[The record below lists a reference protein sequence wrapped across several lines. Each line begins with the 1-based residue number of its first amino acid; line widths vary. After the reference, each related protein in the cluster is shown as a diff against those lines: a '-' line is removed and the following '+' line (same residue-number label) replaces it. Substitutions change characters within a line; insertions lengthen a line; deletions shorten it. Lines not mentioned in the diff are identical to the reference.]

1 MSTTLIR
8 PTVDANT
15 ILQFWFNELKQK
27 DWFDADTKLDNLI
40 RERFLDIYQ
49 KASAG
54 ELYTWRE
61 TDEGRL
67 AEIIILDQFSRNIF
81 RGHKKAYATDDMALV
96 LAQEAIAN
104 EADKSLSPEHKA
116 FMYMPFMHS
125 ESKAIHEIAVKLFSQ
140 PGLESNLDY
149 EMKHKSIIDRFGKFP
164 HRNKILDRES
174 SMAEIEFLKEPGSS
188 F

>member
-1 MSTTLIR
+1 MNTTIVR
-8 PTVDANT
+8 PPVDANT
-15 ILQFWFNELKQK
+15 IIQFWFNELNEK
-27 DWFDADTKLDNLI
+27 DWFSADTKLDNLI
-40 RERFLDIYQ
+40 RERFLEIYQ
-49 KASAG
+49 KAAAG

-61 TDEGRL
+61 SEEGRL

-81 RGHKKAYATDDMALV
+81 RGHGKAYATDDMALV

-104 EADKSLSPEHKA
+104 EADNKLPTKYKA
-116 FMYMPFMHS
+116 FMYMPYMHS
-125 ESKAIHEIAVKLFSQ
+125 ESKLIHEIAVKLFSQ

-149 EMKHKSIIDRFGKFP
+149 EMKHKSIIDRFGQFP
-164 HRNKILDRES
+164 HRNKVLNRES